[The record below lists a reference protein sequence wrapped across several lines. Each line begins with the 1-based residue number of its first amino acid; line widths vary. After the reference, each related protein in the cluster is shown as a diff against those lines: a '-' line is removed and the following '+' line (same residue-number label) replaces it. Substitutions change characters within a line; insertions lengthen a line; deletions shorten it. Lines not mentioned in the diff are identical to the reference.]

1 MARIIGHRRV
11 EGRAG
16 MKNEFAKYVYA
27 SAERCAIFVVV
38 GDEIATFQRVF
49 GLDSVG

>member
-1 MARIIGHRRV
+1 MNLQNMCMQALKDV
-11 EGRAG
+11 L
-16 MKNEFAKYVYA
+16 F
-27 SAERCAIFVVV
+27 FVVV